1 MSSPLDNFNSQTFAE
16 QLHTK
21 FLVQMKG
28 MEPLA
33 LELVEVTERTSA
45 PKIELF
51 SLLFRGPHSPRLVQ
65 QIHGLE
71 HEKLGK
77 FDLFLTAIAGDQE
90 STTYEAVFH
99 RFRKN
104 Q

>member
-1 MSSPLDNFNSQTFAE
+1 MSSILDTFNSQTFAE

-21 FLVQMKG
+21 FLVPLKD

-33 LELVEVTERTSA
+33 LELVEVNERPSA
-45 PKIELF
+45 PNIEQF
-51 SLLFRGPHSPRLVQ
+51 SLLFRGPVSPRLVQ
-65 QIHGLE
+65 QIRGLE
-71 HEKLGK
+71 HEKLGR
-77 FDLFLTAIAGDQE
+77 FELFLTAIAGDQT